1 MKLWHVAAALILT
14 PTLIVGCNLINK
26 PAALVN
32 KATDTNKMLANY
44 EWFHEAANAYNARVG
59 QIKSHKALIAEQKAA
74 PETDRGEVARLSIEL
89 GAMKMACRELVSKYE
104 AKSGQVHVGYLKGS
118 SLPESLDPKACE

>member
-1 MKLWHVAAALILT
+1 MKLWHLAAIFALT
-14 PTLIVGCNLINK
+14 PTIIVGCNLLNK

-32 KATDTNKMLANY
+32 KATDTTKMLANY
-44 EWFHEAANAYNARVG
+44 EWFHEAANAYNARVA
-59 QIKSHKALIAEQKAA
+59 QIRSHKALIAG
-74 PETDRGEVARLSIEL
+74 ETDRSEVSRLNIEL
-89 GAMKMACRELVSKYE
+89 AAMKQSCRDLSARYE